1 MARQSDTHSLIQT
14 VVSPRFDVFYALRA
28 LESGGGEFLDDW
40 RREIEPRLSAR
51 LRTSLASVA
60 PTALMWP
67 LLADALREAPPTV
80 TFPAMIDL
88 LAKMDERSFQ
98 TFVLG
103 GVFKSPGAVDGLV
116 TGETTL
122 ARTVASEVK
131 TQEKLLSLLGL
142 HPFHRQSAPAMVFE
156 RIVKAPA
163 AYRDDVVTVLS
174 AFWVSGFS
182 ETWQR
187 LEPQM
192 KDLAQNMR
200 TEAARGFAAFAAE
213 RKLPITL
220 DGDTIVTVRGST
232 RSPVKGATAVYLMPS
247 AFNTGRLWAA
257 YEDARGRTRFF
268 VPVFDQGLTSTA
280 AATIDP
286 ALVFRALGDTTRY
299 AIASSIAR
307 TPMTS
312 VELARVFG
320 VSKPTISHHVHLLR
334 SAGLLRETPGE
345 NGVLLALNRA
355 VLEKA
360 SRAAATEM
368 FSKDTSSHPV
378 VRRSRRANT
387 QIPAGT
393 DSTEKA

>member
-1 MARQSDTHSLIQT
+1 
-14 VVSPRFDVFYALRA
+14 V
-28 LESGGGEFLDDW
+28 
-40 RREIEPRLSAR
+40 
-51 LRTSLASVA
+51 
-60 PTALMWP
+60 
-67 LLADALREAPPTV
+67 
-80 TFPAMIDL
+80 
-88 LAKMDERSFQ
+88 
-98 TFVLG
+98 
-103 GVFKSPGAVDGLV
+103 
-116 TGETTL
+116 
-122 ARTVASEVK
+122 
-131 TQEKLLSLLGL
+131 
-142 HPFHRQSAPAMVFE
+142 MVFE

-200 TEAARGFAAFAAE
+200 TEVARGFAAFAAE

>member
-1 MARQSDTHSLIQT
+1 
-14 VVSPRFDVFYALRA
+14 
-28 LESGGGEFLDDW
+28 
-40 RREIEPRLSAR
+40 
-51 LRTSLASVA
+51 
-60 PTALMWP
+60 
-67 LLADALREAPPTV
+67 
-80 TFPAMIDL
+80 
-88 LAKMDERSFQ
+88 MDERSFQ

-200 TEAARGFAAFAAE
+200 TEAARGFAAFAGD